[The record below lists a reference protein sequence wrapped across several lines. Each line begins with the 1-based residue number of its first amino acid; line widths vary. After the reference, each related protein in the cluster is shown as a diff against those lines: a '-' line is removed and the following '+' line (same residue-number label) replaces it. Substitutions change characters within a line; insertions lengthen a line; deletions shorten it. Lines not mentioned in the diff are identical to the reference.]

1 MDEIPHEVIFWISE
15 ELGEEPSDVLVWA
28 QEAELVQLLIRMSDR
43 VAILSLLNDEGE
55 IIEEDSLI
63 IRENQWQP
71 NSIQTR
77 RMKDGFVRFRHR
89 SNEILLAPKVRG
101 HETASGQLEG
111 WLSEMR
117 GEAGIPK
124 TKAQRVSSL
133 MRSRDRIERML
144 DQANLSDIRDETRY
158 VELRLAS
165 ADNKLAGKDL
175 SYSSSEE

>member
-77 RMKDGFVRFRHR
+77 RMKDGFVRF
-89 SNEILLAPKVRG
+89 I
-101 HETASGQLEG
+101 
-111 WLSEMR
+111 
-117 GEAGIPK
+117 
-124 TKAQRVSSL
+124 
-133 MRSRDRIERML
+133 
-144 DQANLSDIRDETRY
+144 
-158 VELRLAS
+158 
-165 ADNKLAGKDL
+165 
-175 SYSSSEE
+175 